1 MILKEVDALQRNL
14 RLMSWESFK
23 KKRQIIDK
31 LVAKEIKKNKVGSSV
46 QKCTPKKGNNVELN
60 CR

>member
-14 RLMSWESFK
+14 RLMSWESLK

-46 QKCTPKKGNNVELN
+46 QKCTPKK
-60 CR
+60 RK